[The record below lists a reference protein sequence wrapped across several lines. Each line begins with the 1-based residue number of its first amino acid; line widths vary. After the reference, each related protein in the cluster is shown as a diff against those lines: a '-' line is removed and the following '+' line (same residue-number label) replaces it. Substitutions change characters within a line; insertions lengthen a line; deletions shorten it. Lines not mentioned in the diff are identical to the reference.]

1 MTPCS
6 TYGQFACDYDT
17 CAKDNF
23 TVSKG
28 KVVLQDYQQK
38 SLGALVTVT
47 TSAATEASISIATS
61 SSTSTSTLPLLTN
74 ETANCVN
81 SSSDQSGK
89 LAAVGT
95 GVGVAF
101 AIALAAALVLLG
113 RERRK
118 ARRLELENARLGGGG
133 GRPVMVGSAPRR
145 HPNGEAVGNAELM
158 EDRAEYEVMAQ
169 PMAHELQTHGG

>member
-28 KVVLQDYQQK
+28 KVVLQDYQKK

-47 TSAATEASISIATS
+47 TSAATETTNSIATS
-61 SSTSTSTLPLLTN
+61 SSTSTSTPTLLTSK
-74 ETANCVN
+74 TANCVN
-81 SSSDQSGK
+81 SSNHSGK

-95 GVGVAF
+95 GVGIPF
-101 AIALAAALVLLG
+101 AIALAAALVLLS

-118 ARRLELENARLGGGG
+118 ARRLELENARLGGGA
-133 GRPVMVGSAPRR
+133 GRPGMVGSALIG
-145 HPNGEAVGNAELM
+145 HPNGGAVGHAELM